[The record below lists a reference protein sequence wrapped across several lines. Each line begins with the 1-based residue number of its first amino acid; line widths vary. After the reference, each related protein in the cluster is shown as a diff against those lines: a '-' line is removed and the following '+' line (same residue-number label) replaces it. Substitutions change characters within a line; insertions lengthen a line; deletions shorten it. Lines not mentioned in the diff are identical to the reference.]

1 MEDRAMRISVP
12 FSPQPKPKAK
22 RREAERNRLSRKF
35 RDAAWAT
42 HRLGGPKGEEY
53 AACAVCKQLT
63 YRGVDGTVDHIK
75 MRSTHPE
82 LRYDVSNSRIVHSWC
97 NRQLKAN
104 KALRESLI

>member
-1 MEDRAMRISVP
+1 MGRFDLP
-12 FSPQPKPKAK
+12 FSPQPKGKAVTLK
-22 RREAERNRLSRKF
+22 TQRDRRERQF

-53 AACAVCKQLT
+53 AVCAVCKQLT

-97 NRQLKAN
+97 NRQLKAD
-104 KALRESLI
+104 KALRESLT